1 MSSVIASDPKAT
13 ASDPV
18 AVVIIIVIATVAFV
32 VLSLVCCLFIGLRLW
47 KNRYTE

>member
-1 MSSVIASDPKAT
+1 
-13 ASDPV
+13 
-18 AVVIIIVIATVAFV
+18 VAFV